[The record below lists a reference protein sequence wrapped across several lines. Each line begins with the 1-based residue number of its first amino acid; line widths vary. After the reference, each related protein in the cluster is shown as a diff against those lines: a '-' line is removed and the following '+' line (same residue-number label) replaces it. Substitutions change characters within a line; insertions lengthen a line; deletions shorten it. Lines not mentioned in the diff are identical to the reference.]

1 MLTCCA
7 LSDLDQHQVTVWEA
21 MSSTANL
28 CDMACTWELDAVARL
43 MELMHEALGKQ
54 FVVELA
60 AALMSDVGPEAVCSR
75 AKSTR

>member
-1 MLTCCA
+1 M
-7 LSDLDQHQVTVWEA
+7 WEA

-28 CDMACTWELDAVARL
+28 CDMASESSCTWELDAVARL

-75 AKSTR
+75 ANSTR